1 MKAGTLRQ
9 LKLNRR
15 PHGHDLTV
23 PRVLIGPQFLLI
35 LRLYRWLKNKQKA
48 DKQALIFV
56 PTIRGCHRLKVLF
69 SLEFSCGE
77 LTSQSPDQDETLRK
91 LRAKELQFCFAT
103 TVLERGVTIAGVDV
117 CVMDADH
124 GVFDE
129 ASLTQMIGRV
139 GRSFA
144 CPDGDGLFLCRR
156 RSEQVERCVKRL
168 EEANADG

>member
-1 MKAGTLRQ
+1 M
-9 LKLNRR
+9 
-15 PHGHDLTV
+15 
-23 PRVLIGPQFLLI
+23 
-35 LRLYRWLKNKQKA
+35 
-48 DKQALIFV
+48 

-168 EEANADG
+168 EEANAGG